1 MLFCLEAERTWGGT
15 GLSLGLRV
23 ANDCAGQFHRALVEL
38 AARFLV
44 RACEAQ
50 FAQRIDDADSFGG
63 RDGLR
68 KVAANLHLFKGL
80 RGGVRGGLCGLFA
93 AAQRGRFVGED
104 FLRLRSEERCGGREG
119 LSKVESRWCA
129 VS

>member
-68 KVAANLHLFKGL
+68 KVDWKST
-80 RGGVRGGLCGLFA
+80 
-93 AAQRGRFVGED
+93 
-104 FLRLRSEERCGGREG
+104 RLELQSLMRISYAVFC
-119 LSKVESRWCA
+119 LKKKTTHIIYNSMSKIILTITHIHRITTMRYEKTTNNTRD
-129 VS
+129 